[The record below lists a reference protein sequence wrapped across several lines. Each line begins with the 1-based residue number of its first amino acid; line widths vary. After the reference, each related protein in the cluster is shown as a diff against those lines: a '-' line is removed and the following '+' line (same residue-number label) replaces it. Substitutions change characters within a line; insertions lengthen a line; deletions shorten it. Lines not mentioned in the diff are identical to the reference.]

1 VRKMK
6 SKPAARDNCGASSLS
21 NDGAKDLQI
30 KVSRMEKTSKRGKI
44 PQQDW
49 PSIIA
54 RYQGGETLSSI
65 ARSYDC
71 SPPAISYIVSRTRAR
86 GMPAETE
93 NSPAA
98 LAAPAQLKKTAAS
111 PPATNSITEPD
122 LMHDAAT
129 AAPRST
135 STVDT
140 NAPDPSGARRPDES
154 EPSDRPHRAEPATA
168 EVQRKLDFGQPATPQ
183 PGTGPHAAAPAVLA
197 PVGSEAP
204 AGGSARRTLH
214 LSMSS
219 GNGSGSGVDAPATAA
234 QRPSNP
240 GPDAA
245 RLDDRMVGRPPGYA
259 HPAHEAAS
267 PFRPAVAPHGSAPPG
282 DAPRGKAA
290 GTFIDHALRER
301 ISGDIE
307 AFLAAFD
314 AALDHDTAESRSGLR
329 EATDRLLRAG
339 ARTRIEL
346 ERLEARVPLGS
357 REKDAA
363 GPPLLRAR

>member
-1 VRKMK
+1 
-6 SKPAARDNCGASSLS
+6 
-21 NDGAKDLQI
+21 
-30 KVSRMEKTSKRGKI
+30 MEKSSKRGKI

-54 RYQGGETLSSI
+54 RYEGGETLSSI

-86 GMPAETE
+86 SMPAETE
-93 NSPAA
+93 NPAVA
-98 LAAPAQLKKTAAS
+98 LAPPTQLKKTVL
-111 PPATNSITEPD
+111 PPPVTSSITEPD
-122 LMHDAAT
+122 LMHDAAA

-140 NAPDPSGARRPDES
+140 NDASDPSGARRPDEGA
-154 EPSDRPHRAEPATA
+154 PSDRPHRAQPATVD
-168 EVQRKLDFGQPATPQ
+168 VQPTLDFGHPETPQ
-183 PGTGPHAAAPAVLA
+183 PGLGPHRAAPAMPV
-197 PVGSEAP
+197 PVGAESP

-219 GNGSGSGVDAPATAA
+219 GNGSGGGVDTHATTQPTPGHAGPGGP
-234 QRPSNP
+234 RINDRVPGPFPSN
-240 GPDAA
+240 
-245 RLDDRMVGRPPGYA
+245 VPP
-259 HPAHEAAS
+259 PREAAS
-267 PFRPAVAPHGSAPPG
+267 PLRPAVPPRSPAPPA
-282 DAPRGKAA
+282 DAPRAREA
-290 GTFIDHALRER
+290 GAFIDHALRER

-307 AFLAAFD
+307 AFLSAFD
-314 AALDHDTAESRSGLR
+314 AALDHDTTESRSGLR

-363 GPPLLRAR
+363 GPPMFRAR